1 MVSVLKTDKVR
12 FHVKHSEVW
21 ARCAAWAGIQL
32 DSEANARLE
41 VYEQWLA
48 TEAIDAGGLGP
59 RERDRVHDRHI
70 GDSLLFAGGLDPN
83 PENVLD
89 VGSGVG
95 LPGIPLAIA
104 MGGTSFTLLDRS
116 GRRVDLLRRVTRILE
131 LENVT
136 VEQGEIKARS
146 RQEAAIV
153 SRATLPPNQARA
165 LFSHMLRPHGVAVL
179 GGSWTQPP
187 VDEGWTVI
195 EIPPTVLDHRI
206 WLLMMR
212 QT

>member
-1 MVSVLKTDKVR
+1 M
-12 FHVKHSEVW
+12 KHSEIW
-21 ARCAAWAGIQL
+21 IRCASWGGVEL
-32 DSEANARLE
+32 DSRAVSRLE

-59 RERDRVHDRHI
+59 GERDRVHDRHI
-70 GDSLLFAGGLDPN
+70 GDSLLFAGGLDKR
-83 PENVLD
+83 PESVLD

-104 MGGTSFTLLDRS
+104 MGTTSFTLLDRS
-116 GRRVDLLRRVTRILE
+116 VRRTDMLRRILRILD

-136 VEQGEIKARS
+136 VEQGEIKGRS

-153 SRATLPPNQARA
+153 SRATLPPDQARKV
-165 LFSHMLRPHGVAVL
+165 FSPLLRPEGVAVL

-187 VDEGWTVI
+187 ADQGWTVI